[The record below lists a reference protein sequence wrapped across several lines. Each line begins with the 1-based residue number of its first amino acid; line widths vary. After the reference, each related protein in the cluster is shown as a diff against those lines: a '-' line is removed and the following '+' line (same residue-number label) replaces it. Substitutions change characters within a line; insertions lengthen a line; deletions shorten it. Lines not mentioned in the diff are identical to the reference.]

1 MRDKRTPKDVC
12 GEAIYRH
19 AYCLV
24 TKTAC
29 INKHYKVCENADY
42 VSAWRTVELETESQ
56 QRLTRNR
63 ATRSETVVS
72 RESIFDKGAPD

>member
-12 GEAIYRH
+12 GEAIDRH

-24 TKTAC
+24 AKTAC

-42 VSAWRTVELETESQ
+42 VSTWRTVQLEAESQ
-56 QRLTRNR
+56 QQLTERQ
-63 ATRSETVVS
+63 
-72 RESIFDKGAPD
+72 DQKL